1 MSILLKFAAAL
12 LVAALPAIAQE
23 GSMKLVFNSAD
34 EQESQNEITITAS
47 RVVFERER
55 GVSTFSGSV
64 VVSQEGLTISA
75 DTVQVYAV
83 EDNISEIDYLVAAG
97 NIEITSDGGVATA
110 ETGMYT
116 VANNIIELNG
126 NVIFRTEDSTLS
138 GESLSYNVETGESRL
153 TGSASATIDA
163 SGE

>member
-34 EQESQNEITITAS
+34 EQADQNEITITAS
-47 RVVFERER
+47 RVVFERES
-55 GVSTFSGSV
+55 GLSTFSGNV
-64 VVSQEGLTISA
+64 VVSQDGLTISA

-83 EDNISEIDYLVAAG
+83 ENNFSEIDYLVAKG
-97 NIEITSDGGVATA
+97 SLKITSDGGVATA
-110 ETGMYT
+110 ETGTYT
-116 VANNIIELNG
+116 VASNTIELNR

>member
-1 MSILLKFAAAL
+1 MSILLKFIAAL

-34 EQESQNEITITAS
+34 EQENQNEITITAS